1 MSDIKLTWDVDV
13 LEAIAQFLVADNDVE
28 MDAGLQTSVIVSLF
42 TDARADVD
50 DKLPDSNGGRRG
62 WWGDATSDKTG
73 DSVGSKLWIHERDKL
88 NDQLLLDIQKRA
100 KDALK
105 WMEDEG
111 LAKSIVV
118 NTERLHLDSGDYSV
132 ALSVEITKPDGKK
145 LPYKFEGLWEGTA

>member
-28 MDAGLQTSVIVSLF
+28 MDAGLQTLVIVSLF

-50 DKLPDSNGGRRG
+50 DQLPDSNGGRRG
-62 WWGDATSDKTG
+62 WWADATSDKTG
-73 DSVGSKLWIHERDKL
+73 DSVGSKLWLHERDKL

-100 KDALK
+100 QDALK

-118 NTERLHLDSGDYSV
+118 NTERLTLDSGDYSV